1 MCGYFSVWVAVMAG
15 SLTPRYML
23 KNVWLV
29 SGSVTV
35 LARSLLSHNMSAEKP
50 LSHNVNTEK
59 LCAAITPN

>member
-1 MCGYFSVWVAVMAG
+1 MAG

-29 SGSVTV
+29 SGSVAV

-59 LCAAITPN
+59 LCTASTPN